1 MQSINLLK
9 QFLMSIITAKK
20 VMNEH
25 FNKILMSGEDDKRF
39 QSSNKCWICNK
50 LFTNEAKIV
59 RDHDHITSQENVEVL
74 LIQVVILILN

>member
-39 QSSNKCWICNK
+39 QSSNKC
-50 LFTNEAKIV
+50 
-59 RDHDHITSQENVEVL
+59 
-74 LIQVVILILN
+74 